1 MLDTKRLQ
9 LCTLKVHSDMRQAM
23 TQARAKLVTGPGSE
37 AKHSSLLFNVC
48 QVRLRFVETVGS
60 PQINVLRAA

>member
-1 MLDTKRLQ
+1 
-9 LCTLKVHSDMRQAM
+9 MRQAM

-48 QVRLRFVETVGS
+48 QVRLRFTVETVGS